1 MEAKYIKFKNIFIVC
16 ILLIFLVSLST
27 AVASDLDDINKITNE
42 GNLTVQSSTAE
53 PVVDESNQEIT
64 NDGQVSESDQLLA
77 SSNDEDVL
85 GVGDITA
92 LRNAINSG
100 SNVNLNDDYQIN
112 NVVTISSNKVIDG
125 QNHYIRATSSYRIF
139 TINSNAEV
147 TLKNIKFM
155 NGKQQGGAIYITN
168 GKVNI
173 INCTFESN
181 NPSSY
186 NNGGAIYVSSG
197 SLNLTDS
204 TFKSN
209 GYYSSGGAIYLNS
222 NANVDISKCTFD
234 SNKADTGGAIY
245 SLTNNLKI
253 SDCTF
258 KSNTASSYDYGGG
271 GAIYSN
277 SVLEIRNSTFEL
289 NTASSHGG
297 AIYSISKL
305 NIINSTFKS
314 NTVSSSKNGGAIYSK
329 STELNITDSTFKS
342 NTGFYGGAL
351 YSASNSVN
359 IVGSDFESNYASS
372 RAGALYFDQV
382 ADGQI
387 NINESTF
394 TNNNAPQYGG
404 AICFYSSSSDSQTT
418 YDVNLYGCNFTDNV
432 VATTNFAGGGAI
444 FVYRDINVYVYSSIF
459 TNNTALQSDGGAIRY
474 SGNLAVYDSKFYS
487 NKAYH
492 GGALCYGNIVSL
504 TVRDSIFED
513 NYAGDDGGAI
523 KSRSFDINN
532 ATFINNTAA
541 KTGGALVARSSA
553 SNLALSKFYN
563 NSAPSGG
570 AVFIHNEVTDLS
582 ISSAT
587 FVNNDAT
594 YGGAIYSDTN
604 ARIGTSGS
612 TFTNNTANEGGAAY
626 FAKGKM
632 VFSTSDFYDNNASV
646 EGGAIHVSSDG
657 GEVSLSNFYNNYAPL
672 GGAIYWQGNNGKVL
686 GSVFRNNVAI
696 NGTSIYWAGNNGN
709 VDSSYFEESN
719 VATGAI
725 YWHGNDGIISGS
737 TFNGLKGVY
746 LCSHSSATLSSNT
759 QYSSSQTGYAIYNDG
774 NASFSSNN
782 FQNLI
787 YNYGIILSQTYLV
800 TLKNMTIVTDQNSR
814 IIFTAVEDDNG
825 NYIYVT
831 DDIKIVYDGDKNLT
845 TTFNNTHYITYLSNM
860 PIGLHTFVGMGYNAS
875 TLTNLRLKNGAILY
889 LVMNLTVNQ
898 TNYGEKVVF
907 TTQIVN
913 TTLNGT
919 VILKVNDVSYT
930 VPLINGTAVQVL
942 YDMAP
947 NTYVV
952 VSSYLEYNQ
961 TLTTD
966 ITIDV
971 QLRNSTLNVTA
982 NNITYGD
989 IVTINVNVT
998 NGTTGSVYIF
1008 VNNKMYIV
1016 KLVNSTGQLNLT
1028 NLPGGVYTIYAVYN
1042 GDVNFMGSVAD
1053 TIFTV
1058 DKHNVTINITA
1069 PDIERGQTAIIK
1081 VQLPSDANGT
1091 TYVYI
1096 DSTPYLFTK
1105 QPIRVAVA
1113 NLTSGNH
1120 TVSVIYEGNDK
1131 YLSGS
1136 NSTTFEVHK
1145 IIVRPTIVANDI
1157 KVGDNATITVNLN
1170 GATDATGRVFLN
1182 INGRGYYTYANK
1194 TKATFV
1200 IPGLAYGTYN
1210 VTATYEGDD
1219 KYYSNSTNGSFKVDY
1234 VVIDPKIT
1242 YSVDDNLDVIVNVT
1256 VPSDANGDIII
1267 EVNGINYTSDIIK
1280 GLFTVPINDLEGGV
1294 YPAMMYFANDTKY
1307 HAVNKPF
1314 NITLKKIDPTIY
1326 INTTFIYVGDNATI
1340 TVLVPGDAKG
1350 NVTIRVYNDNY
1361 TTSNYTVDVTK
1372 GTSVFTVPGLAFGT
1386 YTVHAVYSGDRKY
1399 NTVAHDTR
1407 FNVRKVDP
1415 NPYSYIN
1422 VTDIFVGE
1430 TATFNI
1436 TMPGDITA
1444 KINLTVQNKT
1454 YTVNVTNGFGQINI
1468 TGLKYGYPVP
1478 VHAEFAGNE
1487 KYLSCSR
1494 DYTAFSVHRISNYP
1508 MNITAVT
1515 DDTSANITVN
1525 IPSDANGTGY
1535 FTISNETFSKTY
1547 TIAYTNGKSNMTTV
1561 TGLLAGKRYE
1571 VYAYFNGNDKYAPGD
1586 TVRTLNSNKTLNYTF
1601 NVTATDIFVG
1611 QISYVTIYLPNV
1623 TNGTVT
1629 IRLPDRTIY
1638 LPVNETFVNGTC
1650 VYPLQN
1656 LAAGSHLGSVTY
1668 SGNDI
1673 YEASS
1678 KYGTILVSKI
1688 NVSPDIYYN
1697 TTYVGQNLTIRVTLP
1712 YDANGTVN
1720 ITINNNV
1727 YNASVTNGTA
1737 YVTVPNLEAKRYD
1750 AVLFYSGNEKYN
1762 KRTQNF
1768 DVRVL
1773 RISNY
1778 TFELG
1783 VEDIEV
1789 GDNETI
1795 TIHLPS
1801 DIDVNVTISIPG
1813 TVHIN
1818 KTVEIIKGNGTI
1830 IISNF
1835 AVGVYNV
1842 TASVVNSSKYVDQT
1856 VTKSFTVSTIEDY
1869 LFNLH
1874 NLTTIYVRDNIT
1886 FILDLPKD
1894 ATGNVTVF
1902 IFDNNYTGEVKNGTA
1917 IINVTAKKEG
1927 TYAFTISFE
1936 QKGKYNYKS
1945 QDGFVVVIKKEVE
1958 LNPIY
1963 NANVHVDEN
1972 ITFEFKLPSD
1982 ATGNITITSRGVS
1995 CTGKLVNG
2003 SVNITIKGYP
2013 IESLYSPFISYTGDD
2028 KYFSNTTIAT
2038 VNVTKVTDYD
2048 LNVTVANITVD
2059 QNETVNITLPK
2070 DVTEDVLISGN
2081 FSDSTYSVKVVN
2093 GTAQFVIQNLAAGN
2107 YSINVRYQGYQK
2119 YADKN
2124 VTLTFNVRKV
2134 VPPIEVQFINNDTI
2148 VVILPTKANGNATV
2162 VIRNNESVIK
2172 ITERIEII
2180 NGRGVLNVN
2189 TLRPGNY
2196 SVNVTYL
2203 EGVRYLQNSTTRN
2216 ITIPKIRDYILP
2228 ISVEDIIVYENA
2240 TVIIIVPENATGFV
2254 NIAID
2259 GGEVIPVQIT
2269 GNVVIYNATGL
2280 KVGEHSVQANY
2291 SNVEYEFVTNSTKF
2305 NVVKIKTVIT
2315 PAISA
2320 NVTNM
2325 TINLTLTESVYGGN
2339 LTVSIDGKVYK
2350 TFTNITTNVFNL
2362 TAPILPGDHVINIGY
2377 SGDENH
2383 TDASSMS
2390 LITIDKIKDY
2400 TLIVNATAVIT
2411 VIDNATVIATLPKG
2425 IEGFVTFTF
2434 NDDFDETATINST
2447 TGKAILVVSGLASGN
2462 YTVVASFS
2470 SDIYEYKQNTTNFT
2484 VIKLNTTIDVQVNN
2498 ITKDMSEVINI
2509 TLNNTATGYVY
2520 IDINGYVFRAD
2531 VDENG
2536 TATLSRS
2543 NIPQGNYTAVIT
2555 YMGDDRFNANS
2566 TTVYFTVS
2574 RMPVDIT
2581 ITAHDVFIGQEVNFT
2596 IETSKPIT
2604 DQVTVRIDNRNY
2616 TAVLYN
2622 GKGNLIVLGQNV
2634 GLHNVTVF
2642 YAGDKDYL
2650 PANDTINVTVYG
2662 KLPTSV
2668 TVNVTN
2674 ITVGE
2679 SVTIYINLTGDVNG
2693 TVAIAMLGNPIIVQ
2707 MVNGTGNYTYYNLT
2721 ARDYHFTVAY
2731 FESEFYLAS
2740 NATGDFTVFKKN
2752 SPISANVTNATVGDV
2767 EVITVNLPTNA
2778 TGTVLLTVNGS
2789 NYYGKVDKGV
2799 ARFNVTGLPVGNHT
2813 AYITYEGDNN
2823 YLENET
2829 EINLTTARRTT
2840 TINIT
2845 TANVIVDGHP
2855 VTFTIMTSANL
2866 TEVVTVKI
2874 VNRGTGLTVLDNHT
2888 FIENGKGTFTA
2899 YGLRTG
2905 NYTAYVYFP
2914 GNTHYDAVSN
2924 STNFTVAGKAPT
2936 SLNITVRNITVG
2948 ETATIY
2954 VNVTGA
2960 KTGNVTIAM
2969 AGRPQTKEV
2978 VNGQVNFTYS
2988 GLAAGVYQMTVV
3000 YIENDDY
3007 LRSQATANLTV
3018 LKNNSTVSVNAS
3030 SIFVGDVEYINITL
3044 SENATGHVL
3053 IDLGGMQVYA
3063 QINDTNILSVP
3074 IKDLA
3079 VGEYNVTVTYVGD
3092 NNYYES
3098 TGNASFN
3105 VTKRDLT
3112 INITTDKVIVVGHDV
3127 ILNITTSANITEVV
3141 TITIG
3146 NNNYTTFVKEGKGTY
3161 TVHGLATGNY
3171 TATVYFAGNTYY
3183 GNATNFTEFNVTGK
3197 SPVSITVDVK
3207 NITLG
3212 EVARIHVKVN
3222 VTTGQVRL
3230 NMAGNPQ
3237 TLDVNATGEVIFEV
3251 PNLLARDYHVTVT
3264 YIENDDYLSNS
3275 ATANFTVFRKP
3286 TNITVNVSDIF
3297 VGDNE
3302 TVRIN
3307 VTAGATGVVLI
3318 NINDMKFYV
3327 ELDKNSNAT
3336 LILDNLGIGK
3346 YNVTATY
3353 MGDDNYL
3360 NSTVNAAFNVTK
3372 LTTGIV
3378 IEGSNITVGQTET
3391 FNITTSANITEVV
3404 YIEINGTNYTSFV
3417 KEGKG
3422 ALTVPYTLEE
3432 GTYTVYVYF
3441 PGNSKYDFVMNHT
3454 VIKVSPKKAS
3464 NITINV
3470 DSITVG
3476 DNVTIYVNVT
3486 DGATGTV
3493 AISVAGESYLV
3504 QLNNSKANITLGNL
3518 TARHYH
3524 VSTYYLGDD
3533 YYLECNN
3540 TNEFDVLKKQ
3550 SVINVTATNGTVGE
3564 DTIIDINITNG
3575 TSGVVLIDINGTDY
3589 WATINNGIAQL
3600 IVKNLAVGN
3609 YTVTVTYNG
3618 DANYNASRNAT
3629 KFKLSKLNSFI
3640 HVDESINMAPVAYGN
3655 DVLVKV
3661 TAPNDVTG
3669 VATLNVTSEGVSKYY
3684 TVYINNGEGSFI
3696 ITKPDVGHY
3705 TVSAVYEE
3713 NYKYLSNSSNTV
3725 AFEVYANGT
3734 ELDVKTHNIYV
3745 GETEN
3750 ITVIIAGQYSGDV
3763 NITIDGTIMRNASL
3777 VYNATTN
3784 SSVAILHFSDKLDS
3798 GIHTVEA
3805 IYTADEGGKIVAH
3818 KGSAIFIVS
3827 KINSTV
3833 GIKDILDI
3841 KVGQN
3846 ATIEL
3851 TLLPEGATGTIDV
3864 YVNGEKHTVNVTNLT
3879 LSVLDLAAGHYEVQA
3894 MYSGDAKY
3902 ESSSANASFTVFKN
3916 KITLE
3921 LEVANITVDQSENI
3935 NVTLRNA
3942 TGDVAVDAFGYV
3954 LVNVNGTHYY
3964 AEIKDGVARITIKDL
3979 AIGKY
3984 DVNATF
3990 IGDDKYYTNST
4001 AGKFNVAKLKTNI
4014 TIDATDIFVGQDEVF
4029 KITTSENLTVVVT
4042 IKVNNNNYTAFIKDG
4057 KGNFTLSG
4065 LTAGPYNVTV
4075 YFNGNDKYDATS
4087 NVTNFTAKA
4096 KHASSINVTVADI
4109 TVGDNITVYVNA
4121 TAGINGP
4128 AYVTIAGVAYP
4139 CELINGK
4146 ANFTVQGLSAR
4157 DYVVSVFF
4165 MGNDEYELCNATSN
4179 FTVYHKDT
4187 GFTIAVTNSTVGS
4200 VEYINVT
4207 LNDPDAKGTV
4217 LLTIGGAQYFATI
4230 DNGVARFN
4238 VTGLKEGVYN
4248 VTVNY
4253 EGDEVYNPANGIAK
4267 VNITKLTTIISI
4279 EGINIT
4285 VGQDEVFNITTSA
4298 ILTEVVT
4305 IRIVGVNNYTA
4316 YVIDGKGNYTV
4327 SNLAVG
4333 NYTVYVNFPGNDQY
4347 GPAQG
4352 SANFTVTAKK
4362 ASEVTVNVSDIT
4374 VGENAT
4380 VRVNVTKGATGNVT
4394 IVIAGEEYTETLD
4407 ADGVAVFNIPGLS
4420 ARDYHVTAIYRGDT
4434 FYEISKGTANFT
4446 VLKKDA
4452 PISIVVTNSTVG
4464 SVEYIN
4470 VTVPIDATEYVL
4482 LTIGD
4487 SHYYADV
4494 IDGVARFNVTGLLV
4508 GNYTAKATYVGD
4520 ANYTSNFTGA
4530 DFTVSKIK
4538 TVISIS
4544 GDSIYVGQEEVL
4556 TFEIDQNITSLVHI
4570 EIEGVNRTAYLVE
4583 GKGTLA
4589 ISNLTV
4595 NTYVAT
4601 VYYDGDDVYMPSNN
4615 ITTFSV
4621 MAKTPSAVTINVTD
4635 ITVGDVAKIIV
4646 NVTKGATGNVTLV
4659 IAGNETSL
4667 KVNDDGIVEFNMPN
4681 LTARDYH
4688 ITAIYEGDTYYDGSR
4703 NTAEFTVHR
4712 IPTSVE
4718 LNVSDIIVGDT
4729 EIINV
4734 TVVNATTG
4742 VVLININGTCYYS
4755 DLKDGMATFN
4765 IPGLKTGN
4773 YEAVVKYVENE
4784 KYANSSAAKSFKVQP
4799 LITLEVGENNG
4810 NTTPIT
4816 VIVSDNA
4823 TGKVNVTIGNKTYEA
4838 DVVNGTATVNVVNAT
4853 PGKQDVTVTFDDGT
4867 GNPTVQNKTVDIP
4880 KVTGHTV
4887 TANAT
4892 VVDKGN
4898 GTVEVVVTGPADA
4911 EGNVTVTI
4919 GNQTVT
4925 VPMENGT
4932 AKVNVTGVPVG
4943 SHDVDVSYS
4952 GDDKYGAVS
4961 NRTHVN
4967 MPINLPTVNVVDHL
4981 VRGWNS
4987 QFDYEA
4993 VFTNEFG
5000 EVLVNT
5006 TVTFVVNGKPY
5017 TVKTETHGIARL
5029 SETLP
5034 VGEYT
5039 ITSINP
5045 VTGENV
5051 TKKLSIVPRLI
5062 YNKDLTMDFVDGSH
5076 WDVLVIGDDGNPVG
5090 EGEIIDIY
5098 VNTIHY
5104 VAKTD
5109 KNGYARLKINLN
5121 PNKYHITAEYKN
5133 FKVQNNLVVKQT
5145 LKLVKKTVKV
5155 KKGKKLVLKA
5165 KLKWSNGKAIKGK
5178 KIVFKFK
5185 GKKYKAKTNSKGIAK
5200 VTVKKKVTKKLK
5212 KGKKYSYSATYI
5224 TNTVKGKVKVKK

>member
-1 MEAKYIKFKNIFIVC
+1 MEAKYIKFKNIFIIC

-27 AVASDLDDINKITNE
+27 AVASDLGDTNKIKNE
-42 GNLTVQSSTAE
+42 GNLTVQSSTVE
-53 PVVDESNQEIT
+53 PAVDESNQEIT
-64 NDGQVSESDQLLA
+64 NDGQSSESNQLLA

-85 GVGDITA
+85 GEGTLSD
-92 LRNAINSG
+92 LNDAISG
-100 SNVNLNDDYQIN
+100 SSASLGDDYAIGSQ
-112 NVVTISSNKVIDG
+112 VTISSNKVIDG
-125 QNHYIRATSSYRIF
+125 QNHYIRASGSNNRIF
-139 TINSNAEV
+139 QISSNTEV

-155 NGKQQGGAIYITN
+155 NGKLQGGAIYIYSN
-168 GKVNI
+168 AKVNI

-181 NPSSY
+181 NPSSSY
-186 NNGGAIYVSSG
+186 NGGAIYVSGG
-197 SLNLTDS
+197 SVNLTDC

-209 GYYSSGGAIYLNS
+209 GYSSSGGVIYLTSSAKANITNCTFDSNRANFGGAIYLIS
-222 NANVDISKCTFD
+222 GVYANITNCTFK
-234 SNKADTGGAIY
+234 SNTASSNGGAIY
-245 SLTNNLKI
+245 SSTKNLKI

-258 KSNTASSYDYGGG
+258 KSNSASSNGGAIYSTNDLTVADSTFELNNATYSGGAIDSLGYTLNISNSNFKSNKITSQGNSNGNTGGAGVHSTSINVTISKSTFELNSIPDNVRGASIYILPADGTAKIYIVDSNFTKNTAVGKGPGICLDSKTTASQLYYSAEIRGCVFKDNVMSGSVASQGGGAIHIYRDAIVKIYSSLFINNSANLSEGGAIRFSSDLSVYDCQFYSNKAKQGGALCYGQTITLNVQNSIFKDNYAQDGGGAIKARTSTMDTVTFINNYADNEGGAILARSGGLDVVNGQFINNSAKVRGGAIFVHDNVSDVNVKVGSTFNNNSAERG

-277 SVLEIRNSTFEL
+277 TASRVSISTATFTS
-289 NTASSHGG
+289 NTAKEGGAGYFTKGQMSISLSDFFNNNATVSGGAVYVLGDGGEIANSNFYYNTATSLGG
-297 AIYSISKL
+297 AIHWAGT
-305 NIINSTFKS
+305 NGV
-314 NTVSSSKNGGAIYSK
+314 VSSSK
-329 STELNITDSTFKS
+329 
-342 NTGFYGGAL
+342 
-351 YSASNSVN
+351 
-359 IVGSDFESNYASS
+359 
-372 RAGALYFDQV
+372 
-382 ADGQI
+382 
-387 NINESTF
+387 
-394 TNNNAPQYGG
+394 
-404 AICFYSSSSDSQTT
+404 
-418 YDVNLYGCNFTDNV
+418 
-432 VATTNFAGGGAI
+432 
-444 FVYRDINVYVYSSIF
+444 FVD
-459 TNNTALQSDGGAIRY
+459 
-474 SGNLAVYDSKFYS
+474 
-487 NKAYH
+487 
-492 GGALCYGNIVSL
+492 
-504 TVRDSIFED
+504 
-513 NYAGDDGGAI
+513 
-523 KSRSFDINN
+523 
-532 ATFINNTAA
+532 
-541 KTGGALVARSSA
+541 
-553 SNLALSKFYN
+553 
-563 NSAPSGG
+563 
-570 AVFIHNEVTDLS
+570 
-582 ISSAT
+582 
-587 FVNNDAT
+587 
-594 YGGAIYSDTN
+594 
-604 ARIGTSGS
+604 
-612 TFTNNTANEGGAAY
+612 
-626 FAKGKM
+626 
-632 VFSTSDFYDNNASV
+632 
-646 EGGAIHVSSDG
+646 
-657 GEVSLSNFYNNYAPL
+657 
-672 GGAIYWQGNNGKVL
+672 
-686 GSVFRNNVAI
+686 NVAI
-696 NGTSIYWAGNNGN
+696 NGSSIYWSGANGDLRDSEFYDTN
-709 VDSSYFEESN
+709 VVSGS
-719 VATGAI
+719 V
-725 YWHGNDGIISGS
+725 YWHANSGKISRS
-737 TFNGLKGVY
+737 KFSGLNAVY
-746 LCSHSSATLSSNT
+746 ICDHSSVTLSSNT
-759 QYSSSQTGYAIYNDG
+759 QTSNSQTGYAVYNGGIAQFD
-774 NASFSSNN
+774 SNN

-787 YNYGIILSQTYLV
+787 YNYGVISSPTYLV
-800 TLKNMTIVTDQNSR
+800 SLNNMTIVTDQNSR
-814 IIFTAVEDDNG
+814 IIFTSVEDDNG

-831 DDIKIVYDGDKNLT
+831 DNIEIVYDGNET
-845 TTFNNTHYITYLSNM
+845 FSTTFNNTHYIAYLSNM
-860 PIGLHTFVGMGYNAS
+860 PIGLHTFAGIGYNAS

-907 TTQIVN
+907 TTKIVN

-919 VILKVNDVSYT
+919 IILKVNDVSYS
-930 VPLINGTAVQVL
+930 VPLINGTAEHIL
-942 YDMAP
+942 YNMAP

-952 VSSYLEYNQ
+952 VSSYLDYNQ
-961 TLTTD
+961 TLTANID
-966 ITIDV
+966 IDV
-971 QLRNSTLNVTA
+971 QSRNSTVNITA
-982 NNITYGD
+982 NNITYGG
-989 IVTINVNVT
+989 IVTINVTVT
-998 NGTTGSVYIF
+998 NGTTGNVYIF
-1008 VNNKMYIV
+1008 VNNKMYTV
-1016 KLVNSTGQLNLT
+1016 KLVNSTCQLNLT
-1028 NLPGGVYTIYAVYN
+1028 DLPGNIYHAYAVYN
-1042 GDVNFMGSVAD
+1042 GDVNFNGNVSNTMFNVA
-1053 TIFTV
+1053 
-1058 DKHNVTINITA
+1058 KHNLTINITA
-1069 PDIERGQTAIIK
+1069 EDIEMGQTAIIDVK
-1081 VQLPSDANGT
+1081 LPSDANGT
-1091 TYVYI
+1091 TYVYV
-1096 DSTPYLFTK
+1096 DTTPYIFTK
-1105 QPIRVAVA
+1105 QPIRIAVA

-1120 TVSVIYEGNDK
+1120 TVRVIYDGNEK
-1131 YLSGS
+1131 YLSNS
-1136 NSTTFEVHK
+1136 NSTIFEVHK
-1145 IIVRPTIVANDI
+1145 IIVRPTIIANNI

-1170 GATDATGRVFLN
+1170 GATNATGRVFLN
-1182 INGRGYYTYANK
+1182 INGRGYYTYVNN
-1194 TKATFV
+1194 TKATIV

-1219 KYYSNSTNGSFKVDY
+1219 KYYSNSTNGTFRVDY
-1234 VVIDPKIT
+1234 AEINPIIT
-1242 YSVDDNLDVIVNVT
+1242 YSADDNLDVIVNVT
-1256 VPSDANGDIII
+1256 VPKDVNGDIII
-1267 EVNGINYTSDIIK
+1267 EVDGKNYTSNIVK
-1280 GLFTVPINDLEGGV
+1280 GLFTVPIKGLTGGV
-1294 YPAMMYFANDTKY
+1294 YPSKMYFANDTKY
-1307 HAVNKPF
+1307 RAVNKAF
-1314 NITLKKIDPTIY
+1314 NITLKKIDTTIY
-1326 INTTFIYVGDNATI
+1326 INATYIYVGDNETI
-1340 TVLVPGDAKG
+1340 TVFVPADAKG

-1361 TTSNYTVDVTK
+1361 TTSNYTMNVTN
-1372 GTSVFTVPGLAFGT
+1372 GTSVFTVSGLAFGS

-1399 NTVAHDTR
+1399 NTVAHDTG
-1407 FNVRKVDP
+1407 FNVRKVDL
-1415 NPYSYIN
+1415 NPYSYI
-1422 VTDIFVGE
+1422 TAKDIFVGE
-1430 TATFNI
+1430 TATINI
-1436 TMPGDITA
+1436 TMPSDL
-1444 KINLTVQNKT
+1444 NDEVYLTIQNKT
-1454 YTVNVTNGFGQINI
+1454 YTVNITNGTGQINI
-1468 TGLKYGYPVP
+1468 SGLKYGF
-1478 VHAEFAGNE
+1478 VHVLAEFKGNE
-1487 KYLSCSR
+1487 KYLPGTR
-1494 DYTAFSVHRISNYP
+1494 DYDLFSVHRISNYP
-1508 MNITAVT
+1508 MNITAQ
-1515 DDTSANITVN
+1515 TSESSVNITVN
-1525 IPSDANGTGY
+1525 IPNDANGTGY
-1535 FTISNETFSKTY
+1535 FTISNETFNKTY
-1547 TIAYTNGKSNMTTV
+1547 TIKYTNGKSNMTTV
-1561 TGLLAGKRYE
+1561 TGLLPGKPYV
-1571 VYAYFNGNDKYAPGD
+1571 VYAYFEGNDKYAPGD
-1586 TVRTLNSNKTLNYTF
+1586 TVRTLNSDKTLNYTF
-1601 NVTATDIFVG
+1601 EVTSNNILVG
-1611 QISYVTIYLPNV
+1611 EVAYVTIYLPNI

-1629 IRLPDRTIY
+1629 IRVPGRVAVSIK
-1638 LPVNETFVNGTC
+1638 VNETFVNGTYK
-1650 VYPLQN
+1650 YPIYDLK
-1656 LAAGSHLGSVTY
+1656 AGSHLGSVTY
-1668 SGNDI
+1668 DGNDI

-1678 KYGTILVSKI
+1678 RYGTIFVSKRMVD
-1688 NVSPDIYYN
+1688 VSVEYN
-1697 TTYVGQNLTIRVTLP
+1697 TTYVGQNLTLKVNLP
-1712 YDANGTVN
+1712 SDSNGTVN

-1727 YNASVTNGTA
+1727 YNATVINGTA

-1750 AVLFYSGNEKYN
+1750 AFIFYSGNEKYVN
-1762 KRTQNF
+1762 DTKPFYVNI
-1768 DVRVL
+1768 L
-1773 RISNY
+1773 KISNY
-1778 TFELG
+1778 AFDLG
-1783 VEDIEV
+1783 VVDIKV

-1830 IISNF
+1830 IISNLT
-1835 AVGVYNV
+1835 AGVYTV
-1842 TASVVNSSKYVDQT
+1842 TANVVNSSKYMDQT
-1856 VTKSFTVSTIEDY
+1856 VTKSFTVSTRDDY

-1874 NLTTIYVRDNIT
+1874 NLTTVYVRDNIT

-1894 ATGNVTVF
+1894 AIGNVTVF
-1902 IFDNNYTGEVKNGTA
+1902 IFNNNYTAEVKNGTA
-1917 IINVTAKKEG
+1917 TINVTAQRDG
-1927 TYAFTISFE
+1927 THEFTISFE

-1945 QDGFVVVIKKEVE
+1945 LDALAVVVKKAAE
-1958 LNPIY
+1958 LNPNY
-1963 NANVHVDEN
+1963 KATVYVDEN
-1972 ITFEFKLPSD
+1972 VTFEFKLPND
-1982 ATGNITITSRGVS
+1982 ATGNITVTSRGVS
-1995 CTGKLVNG
+1995 YTGKLVNG
-2003 SVNITIKGYP
+2003 SVNITIKGYTV
-2013 IESLYSPFISYTGDD
+2013 ESLYSPFISYTGDD
-2028 KYFSNTTIAT
+2028 KYFQNSTTVT
-2038 VNVTKVTDYD
+2038 VNVTKVKDYD
-2048 LNVTVANITVD
+2048 LNVTVANITVEQD
-2059 QNETVNITLPK
+2059 EIVNITLPK

-2081 FSDSTYSVKVVN
+2081 FTDQTYSVKLVN
-2093 GTAQFVIQNLAAGN
+2093 GTAQFVISNLAAGN

-2119 YADKN
+2119 YEDKN
-2124 VTLTFNVRKV
+2124 VTLTFNVRKLI
-2134 VPPIEVQFINNDTI
+2134 PPIAIEFVNNEV
-2148 VVILPTKANGNATV
+2148 VVVTLPQNANGNATL
-2162 VIRNNESVIK
+2162 VIKNNESVK
-2172 ITERIEII
+2172 INARIEIV
-2180 NGRGVLNVN
+2180 NGRGVLNVSS
-2189 TLRPGNY
+2189 LRPGNY
-2196 SVNVTYL
+2196 SVNATFL
-2203 EGVRYLQNSTTRN
+2203 GGARYLQNSTSRN
-2216 ITIPKIRDYILP
+2216 ITLPKIKDYILP
-2228 ISVEDIIVYENA
+2228 ISVEDIIVGENA
-2240 TVIIIVPENATGFV
+2240 KIIIVVPENATGCV
-2254 NIAID
+2254 NITVD
-2259 GGEVIPVQIT
+2259 GGEVIKVPIT

-2280 KVGEHSVQANY
+2280 KVGDHTVQANY
-2291 SNVEYEFVTNSTKF
+2291 SNVEYEFATNSTKF
-2305 NVVKIKTVIT
+2305 TVNKNKVTINNVISDNVTSITLNISLTKTV
-2315 PAISA
+2315 S
-2320 NVTNM
+2320 
-2325 TINLTLTESVYGGN
+2325 GGN
-2339 LTVSIDGKVYK
+2339 LTISIDNVNVKN
-2350 TFTNITTNVFNL
+2350 FTNINSHEFNF
-2362 TAPILPGDHVINIGY
+2362 TVPILPGDHVITIKY

-2383 TDASSMS
+2383 SEGSR
-2390 LITIDKIKDY
+2390 IDVIQIPKIKDY
-2400 TLIVNATAVIT
+2400 TLIVDATSLIT
-2411 VIDNATVIATLPKG
+2411 VIENNIVTVTLPKG
-2425 IEGFVTFTF
+2425 IEGNVEISIN
-2434 NDDFDETATINST
+2434 NDIDYTASINST
-2447 TGKAILVVSGLASGN
+2447 TGKATFKLDTLPSGN
-2462 YTVVASFS
+2462 YTIKATFS
-2470 SDIYEYKQNTTNFT
+2470 NDIYDYQENTTNFT
-2484 VIKLNTTIDVQVNN
+2484 VIKLNTTIDVQVEN

-2520 IDINGYVFRAD
+2520 IEINGTVFRVD
-2531 VDENG
+2531 VDGNG
-2536 TATLSRS
+2536 TATLKRS

-2555 YMGDDRFNANS
+2555 YVGDDYFNSNS

-2574 RMPVDIT
+2574 KIPVNIT
-2581 ITAHDVFIGQEVNFT
+2581 ITAHDVYVGQEVNFT

-2604 DQVTVRIDNRNY
+2604 DQVTVRIDNKNY

-2634 GLHNVTVF
+2634 GVHNVTVI
-2642 YAGDKDYL
+2642 YAGDDDYL
-2650 PANDTINVTVYG
+2650 PANVTINVTVYG

-2866 TEVVTVKI
+2866 TEVVT
-2874 VNRGTGLTVLDNHT
+2874 
-2888 FIENGKGTFTA
+2888 
-2899 YGLRTG
+2899 
-2905 NYTAYVYFP
+2905 
-2914 GNTHYDAVSN
+2914 
-2924 STNFTVAGKAPT
+2924 
-2936 SLNITVRNITVG
+2936 
-2948 ETATIY
+2948 
-2954 VNVTGA
+2954 
-2960 KTGNVTIAM
+2960 
-2969 AGRPQTKEV
+2969 
-2978 VNGQVNFTYS
+2978 
-2988 GLAAGVYQMTVV
+2988 
-3000 YIENDDY
+3000 
-3007 LRSQATANLTV
+3007 
-3018 LKNNSTVSVNAS
+3018 
-3030 SIFVGDVEYINITL
+3030 
-3044 SENATGHVL
+3044 
-3053 IDLGGMQVYA
+3053 
-3063 QINDTNILSVP
+3063 
-3074 IKDLA
+3074 
-3079 VGEYNVTVTYVGD
+3079 
-3092 NNYYES
+3092 
-3098 TGNASFN
+3098 
-3105 VTKRDLT
+3105 
-3112 INITTDKVIVVGHDV
+3112 
-3127 ILNITTSANITEVV
+3127 
-3141 TITIG
+3141 ITIG

-3183 GNATNFTEFNVTGK
+3183 GNATNFTEFNVTCK
-3197 SPVSITVDVK
+3197 APVSITVDVK

-3302 TVRIN
+3302 TVKIN
-3307 VTAGATGVVLI
+3307 VTANASGVVLI
-3318 NINDMKFYV
+3318 NIAGVHVYA
-3327 ELDKNSNAT
+3327 ELDENSTAE
-3336 LILDNLGIGK
+3336 IIFEDLGVGE

-3353 MGDDNYL
+3353 MGDTNYL
-3360 NSTVNAAFNVTK
+3360 SSTANATFKVTK

-3417 KEGKG
+3417 REGKG
-3422 ALTVPYTLEE
+3422 TFTVPYTLKE

-3454 VIKVSPKKAS
+3454 VIKVSAKKAS

-3470 DSITVG
+3470 ESITVG
-3476 DNVTIYVNVT
+3476 DDVTIYVNVT

-3504 QLNNSKANITLGNL
+3504 QLNNSKANITLSNL

-3524 VSTYYLGDD
+3524 VSAYYLGDD

-3550 SVINVTATNGTVGE
+3550 SSINVTATNVTVGN
-3564 DTIIDINITNG
+3564 DAVIDISITNG

-3589 WATINNGIAQL
+3589 WATINNGVAQL

-3609 YTVTVTYNG
+3609 YTVTVRYEG
-3618 DANYNASRNAT
+3618 DTNYNASSNAT
-3629 KFKLSKLNSFI
+3629 KFKVSKLNSFI
-3640 HVDESINMAPVAYGN
+3640 NVGLITVSPIAYGN
-3655 DVLVKV
+3655 DVLVNV
-3661 TAPNDVTG
+3661 TAPDDVTG
-3669 VATLNVTSEGVSKYY
+3669 VAILNVTGDSGSNYY
-3684 TVYINNGEGSFI
+3684 TVYVNNGEGSFI

-3713 NYKYLSNSSNTV
+3713 NYRYLSNTSNTV

-3734 ELDVKTHNIYV
+3734 ELDVITHNIYV

-3750 ITVIIAGQYSGDV
+3750 ITVIIAGDYSGDV
-3763 NITIDGTIMRNASL
+3763 NITIDGTILRNASL
-3777 VYNATTN
+3777 EYNATSN
-3784 SSVAILHFSDKLDS
+3784 SSVAVLHFSDKLAA

-3805 IYTADEGGKIVAH
+3805 TYTAVEGGKIVAH

-3827 KINSTV
+3827 KNNSTV
-3833 GIKDILDI
+3833 GINHIDDI
-3841 KVGQN
+3841 KVGEN
-3846 ATIEL
+3846 ATIVL
-3851 TLLPEGATGTIDV
+3851 TLLPDGATGTIDV
-3864 YVNGEKHTVNVTNLT
+3864 YVNGEKRTVNVTDLT
-3879 LSVLDLAAGHYEVQA
+3879 LIVPNLAFGHYEVQA
-3894 MYSGDAKY
+3894 MYSGDDKY
-3902 ESSSANASFTVFKN
+3902 LSSSANASFTVYKN
-3916 KITLE
+3916 DIALE
-3921 LEVANITVDQSENI
+3921 LEVANITVDQSEYL

-3954 LVNVNGTHYY
+3954 LVNINGTQYY
-3964 AEIKDGVARITIKDL
+3964 AEIKEGVARIAVKDL

-3990 IGDDKYYTNST
+3990 IGDDKYYSNST
-4001 AGKFNVAKLKTNI
+4001 TGNFTVSKLKTNI
-4014 TIDATDIFVGQDEVF
+4014 EINATDIFVDQNEVF
-4029 KITTSENLTVVVT
+4029 KFTTSENITSVVI
-4042 IKVNNNNYTAFIKDG
+4042 IKVNDVNYTAFVENG

-4065 LTAGPYNVTV
+4065 LTAGPYNVTI
-4075 YFNGNDKYDATS
+4075 YFNGNDKYDAIS
-4087 NVTNFTAKA
+4087 NVINFTVKS
-4096 KHASSINVTVADI
+4096 KRVSSINVTVADI

-4139 CELINGK
+4139 CELVDGR
-4146 ANFTVQGLSAR
+4146 ANFTVAGLSAR

-4165 MGNDEYELCNATSN
+4165 MGNDEYALCNSTSN
-4179 FTVYHKDT
+4179 FTVHKKEVS
-4187 GFTIAVTNSTVGS
+4187 FTVTVTNATVGN

-4207 LNDPDAKGTV
+4207 FNETTAKGNV
-4217 LLTIGGAQYFATI
+4217 LLTINGAHYYATI
-4230 DNGVARFN
+4230 ESGVARFN
-4238 VTGLKEGVYN
+4238 VTGLKEGVWD

-4253 EGDEVYNPANGIAK
+4253 EGDGVFNATVGTAK
-4267 VNITKLTTIISI
+4267 VNTTKLTTTISI
-4279 EGINIT
+4279 VAINIT
-4285 VGQDEVFNITTSA
+4285 VGQDEVFNITASA
-4298 ILTEVVT
+4298 NITEVVT
-4305 IRIVGVNNYTA
+4305 IEIVGVANYTA
-4316 YVIDGKGNYTV
+4316 YVINGTGTFTV
-4327 SNLAVG
+4327 PVKLAADDYDV
-4333 NYTVYVNFPGNDQY
+4333 NVYFPGNTQY

-4362 ASEVTVNVSDIT
+4362 ASAITVNVTDIT

-4380 VRVNVTKGATGNVT
+4380 IRVNVTKGASGNVT
-4394 IVIAGEEYTETLD
+4394 IVIAGNEYEKALD
-4407 ADGVAVFNIPGLS
+4407 AGGVAIFNIEGLS
-4420 ARDYHVTAIYRGDT
+4420 ARDYHVTAIYNGDT
-4434 FYEISKGTANFT
+4434 YYEVSRGEDNFT
-4446 VLKKDA
+4446 VNKKDA
-4452 PISIVVTNSTVG
+4452 PIGIVVTNSTVG
-4464 SVEYIN
+4464 GVEYIN
-4470 VTVPIDATEYVL
+4470 VTVPYDGTEYVL
-4482 LTIGD
+4482 LTIGNA
-4487 SHYYADV
+4487 HYYADV
-4494 IDGVARFNVTGLLV
+4494 VGGVARFNITGLLV
-4508 GNYTAKATYVGD
+4508 GNYTANATYVGD
-4520 ANYTSNFTGA
+4520 TNYTSNFTSA
-4530 DFTVSKIK
+4530 DFTVSKIN
-4538 TVISIS
+4538 TTISIA
-4544 GDSIYVGQEEVL
+4544 GHPIIVGQEEVL
-4556 TFEIDQNITSLVHI
+4556 TFEIDQNITALVHI
-4570 EIEGVNRTAYLVE
+4570 EIDGVNKTAYLVE

-4589 ISNLTV
+4589 LTNLTAKE
-4595 NTYVAT
+4595 YT
-4601 VYYDGDDVYMPSNN
+4601 VTIYYDGDDVYMPSNN
-4615 ITTFSV
+4615 SATFTV
-4621 MAKTPSAVTINVTD
+4621 EAKKPSAVTINVTG

-4667 KVNDDGIVEFNMPN
+4667 KVNDDGIVEFNIPD

-4718 LNVSDIIVGDT
+4718 LNVSDIVVGDT

-4734 TVVNATTG
+4734 TVTNATTG
-4742 VVLININGTCYYS
+4742 VVLINISGTCYYS
-4755 DLKDGMATFN
+4755 DLKDGKATFN

-4773 YEAVVKYVENE
+4773 YEAVVRYVENE

-4799 LITLEVGENNG
+4799 LVTLEVGENNG

-4816 VIVSDNA
+4816 VKVSDNA

-4838 DVVNGTATVNVVNAT
+4838 DVVNGTATVNVTNAT

-4967 MPINLPTVNVVDHL
+4967 VPINLPTVNVVDHL